1 MSFGKILKEL
11 VESVPGSVGAVF
23 ADDEGE
29 PVEKITRNGDSYHIC
44 FLGAHNGILLNTVK
58 KFSAAAGTGDPKSLH
73 VRTEKL
79 DYFTAPVYDGYF
91 IVLAVETSIPSAR
104 AGFAITRAVR
114 SIREEMGY

>member
-1 MSFGKILKEL
+1 MSFGKILQEL
-11 VESVPGSVGAVF
+11 VDSVPGSVGAVF

-29 PVEKITRNGDSYHIC
+29 PVEHISSNGDSYHIC

-58 KFSAAAGTGDPKSLH
+58 KLSAAAGTGDPKTLH

-79 DYFTAPVYDGYF
+79 DFFTAPVYDGYF
-91 IVLAVETSIPSAR
+91 IVLAVDTSIPSAR
-104 AGFAITRAVR
+104 ANFAITRAVR

>member
-1 MSFGKILKEL
+1 MSFRRILREL

-29 PVEKITRNGDSYHIC
+29 PVEQITRNGDAYHIC
-44 FLGAHNGILLNTVK
+44 FLGAHNGLLLNSVK
-58 KFSAAAGTGDPKSLH
+58 KLSAAAGTGDPKAIH

-79 DYFTAPVYDGYF
+79 DFFTAPVYDGYF
-91 IVLAVETSIPSAR
+91 VVLAVESNPTSFR
-104 AGFAITRAVR
+104 AGFAINQAVR